1 MSSIVQGEHDGL
13 GNLADELEDALDD
26 TEEHDPTQ
34 ASSFLEGLREGDV
47 SEYAIQ
53 SSNGMSGIHDLSI
66 GAQPQSPAAKML
78 KHSTSN
84 SLSPQQARRKSS
96 KHKRTDSAYDGSDYG
111 SMSDTEDELSS
122 FPPLFRKSLRELEK
136 LTYASTHNDDSVSEA
151 GGVMKRTTSA
161 IHDLGPPQ
169 SGTEYGITRLSTM
182 YNSMSTHR
190 TYAQR
195 DLFSQS
201 HSLVYS
207 NTASILPEELIDLLL
222 SEIGDLSS
230 ALPFMPTQNPL
241 LSLQI
246 LAAQTSDL
254 THTLQNLTDLL
265 QELKLVMTQAQRKL
279 KSVKDMVEDM
289 RTEEDLVEQ
298 SIMLIQAHDWN
309 RRCEKRMAAQ
319 QCKEI
324 LQGFGDRW
332 GLYVPPMRT
341 REVPAVA

>member
-1 MSSIVQGEHDGL
+1 MGSIIQGGNNGL
-13 GNLADELEDALDD
+13 GNLADELEEALED

-34 ASSFLEGLREGDV
+34 GSSFLEGLREGDV
-47 SEYAIQ
+47 SEYAMQ
-53 SSNGMSGIHDLSI
+53 SPYGISDTHDLSI
-66 GAQPQSPAAKML
+66 SVHPHSPVTSTL
-78 KHSTSN
+78 KASTSN
-84 SLSPQQARRKSS
+84 SLSPQHAKRKSS
-96 KHKRTDSAYDGSDYG
+96 KHKRNESAYDGSDYG
-111 SMSDTEDELSS
+111 SMSDAEDELSS
-122 FPPLFRKSLRELEK
+122 FPLLFRKRLRELEK
-136 LTYASTHNDDSVSEA
+136 LTYNSTHSEDSVSEG
-151 GGVMKRTTSA
+151 GGVLKRTTSA

-169 SGTEYGITRLSTM
+169 SGIEYGITRLSTM

-201 HSLVYS
+201 HALAYS
-207 NTASILPEELIDLLL
+207 NAASMLPEELIDLLL
-222 SEIGDLSS
+222 LEIGDLSS

-265 QELKLVMTQAQRKL
+265 QESKLVMTQAQRKL

-332 GLYVPPMRT
+332 GLDVPPMKT
-341 REVPAVA
+341 RDVPTVA